1 MTASE
6 IRGENCRAQQV
17 RAASPDHQGGTGPQL
32 HGSRL
37 FGRAVCREYA
47 SDIMLSHV
55 CLCAQTHTF
64 YCGNGKEK
72 KKSIVLIKGLK
83 VCSQVSI

>member
-1 MTASE
+1 MLSESECFKLHIDGYRVDALTAWE

-17 RAASPDHQGGTGPQL
+17 KTASPDHQGGTAPQL

-47 SDIMLSHV
+47 SGIMLSHV
-55 CLCAQTHTF
+55 CL
-64 YCGNGKEK
+64 
-72 KKSIVLIKGLK
+72 
-83 VCSQVSI
+83 